1 MKNTVLSL
9 LSVFSIFFFIF
20 LAYLFLYILQIY
32 NIGFINILNPTL
44 YAMSHLF
51 EIDIF
56 LFWALFVMFLF
67 FSFICFGLFMTTFIY
82 FFIVSEKLRT
92 GRIER
97 IFDSL
102 QKFTTV
108 YMVTVIF
115 TGLINIVYAISI
127 FLVIYI
133 LQKYQ
138 KKSSR
143 KEYDGEIL
151 DI

>member
-1 MKNTVLSL
+1 
-9 LSVFSIFFFIF
+9 
-20 LAYLFLYILQIY
+20 
-32 NIGFINILNPTL
+32 
-44 YAMSHLF
+44 
-51 EIDIF
+51 
-56 LFWALFVMFLF
+56 
-67 FSFICFGLFMTTFIY
+67 MTTFIY